1 MNDALQ
7 PSQSY
12 CKMYRKEPWYNEPR
26 YNKILVTM
34 NTIQKPKHITYP
46 KRQQTN
52 VNMCLF
58 KCEQT
63 NKNQNLSLFLC
74 LPVSLPLKFVLL
86 AVVMNRPVQCTAASY
101 TLDIK
106 VH

>member
-7 PSQSY
+7 TGQSY
-12 CKMYRKEPWYNEPR
+12 CKTYRKEPWYNEPR
-26 YNKILVTM
+26 YNKPRYNKILVIM

-46 KRQQTN
+46 KCQQTN

-58 KCEQT
+58 KCDQT

-86 AVVMNRPVQCTAASY
+86 AVVMNRPVQCTVASY
-101 TLDIK
+101 R
-106 VH
+106 H